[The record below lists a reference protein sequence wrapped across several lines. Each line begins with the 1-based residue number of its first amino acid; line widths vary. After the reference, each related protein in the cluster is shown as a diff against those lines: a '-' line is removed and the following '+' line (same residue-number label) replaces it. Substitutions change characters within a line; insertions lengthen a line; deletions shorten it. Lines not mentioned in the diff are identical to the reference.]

1 MDNHLLKFKQ
11 DILDTISPS
20 FCAAKWYNASIHLG
34 HGYTHSCHLPLP
46 HQIEKETLEINPS
59 AIHNTDYKKLQR
71 KKMLEGERPSE
82 CEYCWK
88 IEDIKRDNISD
99 RVFKS
104 QIYKIEDIT
113 KISKQSW
120 DTDVNLKTLEIS
132 FDRICNFACS
142 YCNAGYS
149 TTWARDLKNYGA
161 YQYFK
166 SDGGGAYQHDGKWAE
181 PYGKFNKDNPYV
193 EAFFKWWPSLSKDLQ
208 ELRFTGGEPVMSDNF
223 WKLMEIIKSQHLPH
237 MALAVNSNL
246 GMKPDILKKLIDL
259 TNKVD
264 IKLFDLYTSN
274 EAYGTHAEY
283 IRDGLEYK
291 IWRKNL
297 VDFIENA
304 NFRAVTIMMTIASIS
319 LFSITDFMDDMLELK
334 AKYGHHRPHIDLN
347 ILRWPSFMS
356 PLNLPD
362 HIKIYCYQKLKSWFE
377 EHKDNK
383 LLVPTEQ
390 AQIQRLL
397 DYIEVVKKPHRR
409 ATEEQEKLWHDFKS
423 FYSQYDQRR
432 GKSFELTFPPI
443 ITDWYKDIVIDK
455 SIPMKHIEKLGDNIF
470 NTEYEKPRKKK

>member
-1 MDNHLLKFKQ
+1 MTDHLLNFKKNV
-11 DILDTISPS
+11 LDAVSPS

-46 HQIEKETLEINPS
+46 HEIEIDKLKDNPS
-59 AIHNTDYKKLQR
+59 AIHNTEHKKKQR
-71 KKMLEGERPSE
+71 KLMLEGQRPVE

-113 KISKQSW
+113 KISKQPY
-120 DTDVNLKTLEIS
+120 DQDVNLKTLELS

-149 TTWARDLKNYGA
+149 TTWANDIKKHGA

-181 PYGKFNKDNPYV
+181 PYGKFNEGNPYID
-193 EAFFKWWPSLSKDLQ
+193 AFFRWWPELSKDLQ

-223 WKLMEIIKSQHLPH
+223 WKLMDQMKTQSLPH

-246 GMKPDILKKLIDL
+246 GMKRDILERLVKL
-259 TNKVD
+259 THEVD
-264 IKLFDLYTSN
+264 ISMFDLYTSQ
-274 EAYGTHAEY
+274 EAFGKQAEY
-283 IRDGLEYK
+283 IRDGLDYQV
-291 IWRKNL
+291 WRDNL
-297 VDFIENA
+297 IYFIENA
-304 NFRAVTIMMTIASIS
+304 KFRAVTIMMTITSIS
-319 LFSITDFMDDMLELK
+319 LFSITEFMDDMLELK

-362 HIKIYCYQKLKSWFE
+362 HIKQHCYDNLKSWFE
-377 EHKDNK
+377 KNKDNK
-383 LLVPTEQ
+383 LLVDGEK
-390 AQIQRLL
+390 AQIQRLI
-397 DYIEVVKKPHRR
+397 DYIEVVQTPHRR
-409 ATEEQEKLWHDFKS
+409 ATTEQEKVWHDFKS
-423 FYSQYDQRR
+423 FYSQYDVRR
-432 GKSFELTFPPI
+432 EKNFVETFPPI
-443 ITDWYKDIVIDK
+443 ITDWYQSIEIDK
-455 SIPMKHIEKLGDNIF
+455 TIPIINIQVLGENIF
-470 NTEYEKPRKKK
+470 NTEK

>member
-1 MDNHLLKFKQ
+1 MSEHLLTFKRNV
-11 DILDTISPS
+11 LDSVSSS

-46 HQIEKETLEINPS
+46 HEINQDQLRDNPS
-59 AIHNTDYKKLQR
+59 AIHNTDHKKKQR
-71 KKMLEGERPSE
+71 KLMLEGERPVE

-104 QIYKIEDIT
+104 QIYKIEDIK
-113 KISKQSW
+113 KISEQPY
-120 DTDVNLKTLEIS
+120 DYDVNLKTLELS

-149 TTWARDLKNYGA
+149 TTWANDIKKNGP
-161 YQYFK
+161 YQFFK

-181 PYGKFNKDNPYV
+181 PYGKFNFGNPFID
-193 EAFFKWWPSLSKDLQ
+193 AFFRWWPELSKDLQ

-223 WKLMEIIKSQHLPH
+223 WRLIDQIKTQSLPH

-246 GMKPDILKKLIDL
+246 GMKQEILDKLVDL
-259 TNKVD
+259 THNVD
-264 IKLFDLYTSN
+264 IRMFDLYTSN
-274 EAYGTHAEY
+274 ESYGPHAEY
-283 IRDGLEYK
+283 IRDGLIYEQ
-291 IWRKNL
+291 WRNNL
-297 VDFIENA
+297 VYFIENA
-304 NFRAVTIMMTIASIS
+304 KFRAVTIMMTITSIS
-319 LFSITDFMDDMLELK
+319 LFSITDFMNDMLELK

-356 PLNLPD
+356 PINLPD
-362 HIKIYCYQKLKSWFE
+362 EIKKYCYDNLKAWYE
-377 EHKDNK
+377 INK
-383 LLVPTEQ
+383 HNHLLVDGER
-390 AQIQRLL
+390 AQIERLL
-397 DYIEVVKKPHRR
+397 DYIEVVVKPHRR

-432 GKSFELTFPPI
+432 GKDFRSTFPKI
-443 ITDWYKDIVIDK
+443 LVDWYDSISIDD
-455 SIPMKHIEKLGDNIF
+455 SMKKTTTLKLTKNVF
-470 NTEYEKPRKKK
+470 NTED

>member
-1 MDNHLLKFKQ
+1 MSDNLLNFKKNV
-11 DILDTISPS
+11 LDAVSPT

-46 HQIEKETLEINPS
+46 HEIEIDKLQHNPS
-59 AIHNTDYKKLQR
+59 AIHNTEHKKKQR
-71 KKMLEGERPSE
+71 KLMLEGQRPVE

-104 QIYKIEDIT
+104 QIYKIEDIK
-113 KISKQSW
+113 KISQQPY
-120 DTDVNLKTLEIS
+120 DQDVNLRTLELS

-149 TTWARDLKNYGA
+149 TTWANDIRKHGA

-181 PYGKFNKDNPYV
+181 PYGKFNEGNPFID
-193 EAFFKWWPSLSKDLQ
+193 AFFKWWPDLSKDLQ

-223 WKLMEIIKSQHLPH
+223 WKLMSEIKTQSLPH

-246 GMKPDILKKLIDL
+246 GMKKDILEKLVEL
-259 TNKVD
+259 THNVD
-264 IKLFDLYTSN
+264 IKLFDLYTSQ
-274 EAYGTHAEY
+274 EAYGSHAEY
-283 IRDGLEYK
+283 IRDGLDYQL
-291 IWRKNL
+291 WRNSL
-297 VDFIENA
+297 IYFIENA
-304 NFRAVTIMMTIASIS
+304 KFRAVTIMMTITSIC

-334 AKYGHHRPHIDLN
+334 EKYGHHRPHIDLN

-362 HIKIYCYQKLKSWFE
+362 DLKQHCHDQLKAWFE
-377 EHKDNK
+377 KNKDNK
-383 LLVPTEQ
+383 LLVEGEK
-390 AQIQRLL
+390 AQIQRLI
-397 DYIEVVKKPHRR
+397 DYIEVVKTPHRR
-409 ATEEQEKLWHDFKS
+409 ATQEQEKVWHDFKS
-423 FYSQYDQRR
+423 FYSQYDLRR
-432 GKSFELTFPPI
+432 GKNFEETFPEI
-443 ITDWYKDIVIDK
+443 LVNWYNSIEIDK
-455 SIPMKHIEKLGDNIF
+455 SIPEIKIQILSENIF
-470 NTEYEKPRKKK
+470 NTEK